1 MVIIE
6 FGMAETQSLDSNSLF
21 LRFSGGDF
29 KQNVDRIKN
38 YWNRKYLPE
47 NKEWEVPFSCW
58 EEIKQL
64 YNDTQICYINNPP
77 KAKVVTSDDILNGMD
92 FNGYN
97 LYDYQLDGVR
107 YGLNHH
113 NFLLL
118 DEQGLGK
125 TLQIITLA
133 RYKKL
138 HQGLK
143 HCLIICGVNSLKFN
157 WQREVEKFCKD
168 ERAVVL
174 GTRVNSK
181 GKVVST
187 TVEEMKQQI
196 DNVPE
201 EFFWVMNIERIRLND
216 EDKKAKDGVVHHFNK
231 LIEAGELGMIV
242 IDEVHKSKSI
252 TSSTAKGIMA
262 FDSKASKVAMTGTLL
277 VNNPLD
283 LYCPMSFVGLIN
295 YNKWL
300 FDKKFVIKDDWGRP
314 VGYQNMDE
322 LHNILY
328 RSSIRRTKDLLDL
341 PEKIIKDEVLEF
353 STDEWKVM
361 DDLMHGDYGG
371 KYLDKIEPVFDTVAM
386 ITRMRQ
392 ITVSTDLV
400 SSTHFKSTKFDRLND
415 ILEEARIN
423 GQKVLVFCPFTQ
435 ALELGLEYCKEYH
448 PKLIKGGMGARV
460 QEVIDEHE
468 NTEGFSC
475 IFAQEATLGAGFTLV
490 NTEIV
495 VFLSPPWNRANYDQ
509 CCDRCFARNTIV
521 MTTKGPKYIQDI
533 KINDYVYT
541 PYGNIKR
548 VVDTHQIPVENSRSM
563 VNIELFG
570 LGEEFAIKCTDDH
583 KILTSNGDWVMAKD
597 LKKGD
602 SVWSIPAVDSDFGE
616 DKTIDMLPYIEA
628 SYKTRNSQ
636 GKVKD
641 TSDTY
646 MYYTEIPVTEELM
659 FLLGFYLGDGF
670 ITSDLKRIGFCG
682 NCTTKQTALDRIQSY
697 IHTITNATMNIDVP
711 RDGNLGRQLNV
722 RCEPLARFIEMNFGR
737 IGEEKYIPMWVFN
750 LNSVLMH
757 SFLEGLMRSDGHTQ
771 MCDNINQSTHYNYVT
786 TTPAIATGIWYL
798 CYRLGYKA
806 SFRTRF
812 LYERGAKREYIIEFT
827 QIGIDNP
834 RKDRDIR
841 VGKIKNIKTYSTK
854 VHNNM
859 ILYDISVE
867 DDECYMVGNLP
878 VHNCHRI
885 GQKHTVQ
892 VINLY
897 IADTYDEEIRNMLS
911 GKGAMSDIVIDADE
925 SSRALDYIE
934 RMGIVFH
941 KKDAEGHNSLF

>member
-1 MVIIE
+1 M
-6 FGMAETQSLDSNSLF
+6 
-21 LRFSGGDF
+21 
-29 KQNVDRIKN
+29 
-38 YWNRKYLPE
+38 
-47 NKEWEVPFSCW
+47 
-58 EEIKQL
+58 
-64 YNDTQICYINNPP
+64 
-77 KAKVVTSDDILNGMD
+77 TSDDILNGMD

-125 TLQIITLA
+125 AQPYGSIVYTPNGVINIEELNVGDYVLGSNSRTKVIGIYDRGVLPIYKVTFNDGSSTLCSNDHLWTIYRRMNDDDAFTVDTNYLLENYKSGVYIPMIEMADFDDKYLPIDPYIMGVLLGNGSISSGAIGFSINKQDYSIKQNIDIALDDDYICKFHKCKSKNCIEYYIVNKDRDFRVGKYVYTVSDMQIGYFNDLYNYLLENNYIDYKLSTFRTRLCDYFNGRECGKLKNINIIRKRLDNNKCNMYKSYLVDMDLYGCDSKSKYIPDIYKYNSYNKRLKLLQGLIDTDGHISKDGVISYSSVSYRLLCDVKELAESFGAKVRFKQKKNYNVTAFGKEYVYTNPTEIILTFPDNFICCTSQRKVNRLHYNRNKKCYYKVMRKIVNIEYVGKKLCRCIKVENTDGLYATNDFIMTHNTLQIITLA

-138 HQGLK
+138 HQSLK

-262 FDSKASKVAMTGTLL
+262 FNSKASKVAMTGTLL

-341 PEKIIKDEVLEF
+341 PEKLLKDEVLEF

-415 ILEEARIN
+415 ILEEAKIN

-509 CCDRCFARNTIV
+509 CCDRC
-521 MTTKGPKYIQDI
+521 
-533 KINDYVYT
+533 
-541 PYGNIKR
+541 
-548 VVDTHQIPVENSRSM
+548 
-563 VNIELFG
+563 
-570 LGEEFAIKCTDDH
+570 
-583 KILTSNGDWVMAKD
+583 
-597 LKKGD
+597 
-602 SVWSIPAVDSDFGE
+602 
-616 DKTIDMLPYIEA
+616 
-628 SYKTRNSQ
+628 
-636 GKVKD
+636 
-641 TSDTY
+641 
-646 MYYTEIPVTEELM
+646 
-659 FLLGFYLGDGF
+659 
-670 ITSDLKRIGFCG
+670 
-682 NCTTKQTALDRIQSY
+682 
-697 IHTITNATMNIDVP
+697 
-711 RDGNLGRQLNV
+711 
-722 RCEPLARFIEMNFGR
+722 
-737 IGEEKYIPMWVFN
+737 
-750 LNSVLMH
+750 
-757 SFLEGLMRSDGHTQ
+757 
-771 MCDNINQSTHYNYVT
+771 
-786 TTPAIATGIWYL
+786 
-798 CYRLGYKA
+798 
-806 SFRTRF
+806 
-812 LYERGAKREYIIEFT
+812 
-827 QIGIDNP
+827 
-834 RKDRDIR
+834 
-841 VGKIKNIKTYSTK
+841 
-854 VHNNM
+854 
-859 ILYDISVE
+859 
-867 DDECYMVGNLP
+867 
-878 VHNCHRI
+878 HRI

-941 KKDAEGHNSLF
+941 KKMLKGIILYFKN

>member
-21 LRFSGGDF
+21 LRFSGSDF

-262 FDSKASKVAMTGTLL
+262 FNSKASKVAMTGTLL

-341 PEKIIKDEVLEF
+341 PEKLLKDEVLEF

-371 KYLDKIEPVFDTVAM
+371 RYLDKIEPVFDTVAM

-509 CCDRCFARNTIV
+509 CCDRC
-521 MTTKGPKYIQDI
+521 
-533 KINDYVYT
+533 
-541 PYGNIKR
+541 
-548 VVDTHQIPVENSRSM
+548 
-563 VNIELFG
+563 
-570 LGEEFAIKCTDDH
+570 
-583 KILTSNGDWVMAKD
+583 
-597 LKKGD
+597 
-602 SVWSIPAVDSDFGE
+602 
-616 DKTIDMLPYIEA
+616 
-628 SYKTRNSQ
+628 
-636 GKVKD
+636 
-641 TSDTY
+641 
-646 MYYTEIPVTEELM
+646 
-659 FLLGFYLGDGF
+659 
-670 ITSDLKRIGFCG
+670 
-682 NCTTKQTALDRIQSY
+682 
-697 IHTITNATMNIDVP
+697 
-711 RDGNLGRQLNV
+711 
-722 RCEPLARFIEMNFGR
+722 
-737 IGEEKYIPMWVFN
+737 
-750 LNSVLMH
+750 
-757 SFLEGLMRSDGHTQ
+757 
-771 MCDNINQSTHYNYVT
+771 
-786 TTPAIATGIWYL
+786 
-798 CYRLGYKA
+798 
-806 SFRTRF
+806 
-812 LYERGAKREYIIEFT
+812 
-827 QIGIDNP
+827 
-834 RKDRDIR
+834 
-841 VGKIKNIKTYSTK
+841 
-854 VHNNM
+854 
-859 ILYDISVE
+859 
-867 DDECYMVGNLP
+867 
-878 VHNCHRI
+878 HRI

>member
-1 MVIIE
+1 M
-6 FGMAETQSLDSNSLF
+6 SN
-21 LRFSGGDF
+21 
-29 KQNVDRIKN
+29 
-38 YWNRKYLPE
+38 
-47 NKEWEVPFSCW
+47 
-58 EEIKQL
+58 
-64 YNDTQICYINNPP
+64 
-77 KAKVVTSDDILNGMD
+77 
-92 FNGYN
+92 
-97 LYDYQLDGVR
+97 
-107 YGLNHH
+107 
-113 NFLLL
+113 
-118 DEQGLGK
+118 GLGK
-125 TLQIITLA
+125 TLQILTLA

-231 LIEAGELGMIV
+231 LIEVGELGMIV

-371 KYLDKIEPVFDTVAM
+371 RYLDKIEPVFDTVAM

-415 ILEEARIN
+415 ILEEAKIN

-495 VFLSPPWNRANYDQ
+495 VFLSPPWNRA
-509 CCDRCFARNTIV
+509 C
-521 MTTKGPKYIQDI
+521 
-533 KINDYVYT
+533 
-541 PYGNIKR
+541 
-548 VVDTHQIPVENSRSM
+548 QIP
-563 VNIELFG
+563 
-570 LGEEFAIKCTDDH
+570 
-583 KILTSNGDWVMAKD
+583 
-597 LKKGD
+597 
-602 SVWSIPAVDSDFGE
+602 SD
-616 DKTIDMLPYIEA
+616 
-628 SYKTRNSQ
+628 
-636 GKVKD
+636 
-641 TSDTY
+641 
-646 MYYTEIPVTEELM
+646 
-659 FLLGFYLGDGF
+659 
-670 ITSDLKRIGFCG
+670 
-682 NCTTKQTALDRIQSY
+682 
-697 IHTITNATMNIDVP
+697 
-711 RDGNLGRQLNV
+711 
-722 RCEPLARFIEMNFGR
+722 AR
-737 IGEEKYIPMWVFN
+737 YIP
-750 LNSVLMH
+750 SP
-757 SFLEGLMRSDGHTQ
+757 E
-771 MCDNINQSTHYNYVT
+771 
-786 TTPAIATGIWYL
+786 TPH
-798 CYRLGYKA
+798 
-806 SFRTRF
+806 
-812 LYERGAKREYIIEFT
+812 
-827 QIGIDNP
+827 
-834 RKDRDIR
+834 
-841 VGKIKNIKTYSTK
+841 
-854 VHNNM
+854 VH
-859 ILYDISVE
+859 D
-867 DDECYMVGNLP
+867 
-878 VHNCHRI
+878 
-885 GQKHTVQ
+885 
-892 VINLY
+892 
-897 IADTYDEEIRNMLS
+897 
-911 GKGAMSDIVIDADE
+911 
-925 SSRALDYIE
+925 
-934 RMGIVFH
+934 
-941 KKDAEGHNSLF
+941 